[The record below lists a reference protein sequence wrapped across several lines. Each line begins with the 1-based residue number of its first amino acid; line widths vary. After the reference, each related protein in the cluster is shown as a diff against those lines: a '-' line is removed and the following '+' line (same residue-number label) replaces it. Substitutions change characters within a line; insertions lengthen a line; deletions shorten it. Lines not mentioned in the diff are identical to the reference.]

1 MFCTNHC
8 LAQTNLHS
16 SANVGA
22 GNPTFEEWMKQNKW
36 DRLEEA
42 IPSLSI
48 QKEKKEKENPFK
60 EDDYYNIVIE
70 SRGYIPEC
78 YIPESYT
85 FNSREKEE
93 KYIYFK

>member
-1 MFCTNHC
+1 MNKFVITLMLMFCTNHC

-16 SANVGA
+16 PTNVGA

-42 IPSLSI
+42 IPSLLI

-60 EDDYYNIVIE
+60 EDDYYNIVM
-70 SRGYIPEC
+70 SLHYC
-78 YIPESYT
+78 YMQIGDIAST
-85 FNSREKEE
+85 
-93 KYIYFK
+93 